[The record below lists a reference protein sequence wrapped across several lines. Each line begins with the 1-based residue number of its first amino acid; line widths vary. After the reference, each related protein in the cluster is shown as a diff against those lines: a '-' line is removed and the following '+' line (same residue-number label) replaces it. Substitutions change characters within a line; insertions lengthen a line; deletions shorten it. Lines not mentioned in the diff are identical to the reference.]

1 MRRRI
6 LTEASGSLVSGYL
19 INAIK
24 DAGHIAVASDIEEQC
39 VGRYLAD
46 DFVRMPSKHDTDLW
60 PKVSTILAEH
70 RIDVVI
76 PSLDE
81 TLLGWANNK
90 HRFAD
95 RGVEVIVSDPPV
107 IETFVDKWL
116 AYLFFVDNGI
126 PTPATSLGQDYPL
139 VKPRHGRGGQGVRV
153 VQERV
158 DMTGMLSQA
167 LLEGEEYTVDVLCDK
182 ASRPLYIVPRRRI
195 GVKDGKSTQGV
206 VVRHE
211 KIIEVVGALCEAAQ
225 FIGPINVQCFCCLD
239 GTVKVI
245 EVNPRIAG
253 GMALGFAATEN
264 WISVLCDAL
273 TDDWVFQPKPIK
285 YGLRMMRYYAEV
297 FVSDH

>member
-1 MRRRI
+1 MRRKI

-24 DAGHIAVASDIEEQC
+24 DAGHIAIASDIDDQC

-46 DFVRMPSKHDTDLW
+46 DFVQMPSKHDPDLW
-60 PKVSTILAEH
+60 PKVAAILTEH
-70 RIDVVI
+70 GIDVVI

-81 TLLGWANNK
+81 TLLGWAKNK
-90 HRFAD
+90 PQFAE
-95 RGVEVIVSDPPV
+95 RGVEVIISDPPV

-116 AYLFFVDNGI
+116 AYRFFVDNGI
-126 PTPATSLGQDYPL
+126 PTPATSLSQDYPL
-139 VKPRHGRGGQGVRV
+139 VKPRNGRGGQGVGV
-153 VQERV
+153 VHERI
-158 DMTGMLSQA
+158 DMAGMLSQA

-211 KIIEVVGALCEAAQ
+211 KIIEVVGALCKAAQ
-225 FIGPINVQCFCCLD
+225 FIGPINVQCFCCND
-239 GTVKVI
+239 GTVKVV

-264 WISVLCDAL
+264 WISVLCDKL
-273 TDDWVFQPKPIK
+273 TDGQVYQTKPIK

-297 FVSDH
+297 FVSDC